1 VPRGQ
6 FGFGFGPFTGRL
18 LHSRAL
24 LTVSSLFAFR
34 KVYLVA
40 GGFVYLFGDTAL
52 LSDLLCCR
60 WYEFWTPHSCGYA
73 KKFGLVASL
82 SPEINLLF
90 GRLLA
95 LLEF

>member
-6 FGFGFGPFTGRL
+6 FGVGPFTGRL

-24 LTVSSLFAFR
+24 LTVSSRFTNVKFTWF
-34 KVYLVA
+34 A
-40 GGFVYLFGDTAL
+40 GGFSYLLGDTAV
-52 LSDLLCCR
+52 STDLLCCR
-60 WYEFWTPHSCGYA
+60 WYEFWTPQSCGYA
-73 KKFGLVASL
+73 KNFGSLASL
-82 SPEINLLF
+82 SLEINLLF

>member
-1 VPRGQ
+1 MPRGQ

-52 LSDLLCCR
+52 CRICCAAAGM
-60 WYEFWTPHSCGYA
+60 S
-73 KKFGLVASL
+73 FGHHKVVVML
-82 SPEINLLF
+82 INLVWWL
-90 GRLLA
+90 R
-95 LLEF
+95 